1 MVTES
6 QLWEQSSNDSCLER
20 KHHEADL
27 KHAWL
32 DGFRLC
38 GRTEVKKHS
47 SLIPSGSW
55 LAIGS
60 FFFQL
65 YKQLSAVAVTVHCD
79 LLYCSKGLHHPS
91 IDGQLPYDFGSV

>member
-1 MVTES
+1 MVTEP

-38 GRTEVKKHS
+38 GGTEVKKHK
-47 SLIPSGSW
+47 
-55 LAIGS
+55 LAYPIWILACYWVF

-91 IDGQLPYDFGSV
+91 IDGQLP